1 MIKVRFELRVLHM
14 LNINASIV
22 SVHIKHM
29 LNTKPVDKSN
39 HSEGRNMKDYFT
51 DKKVKIEG
59 K

>member
-1 MIKVRFELRVLHM
+1 M